1 MTLSV
6 RLKPELARLLDR
18 AVRRRRKSRS
28 ALVHEALKQY
38 LSPPRPLLGDVIRE
52 VLADRP
58 LGLGI
63 ERQQPSAPEPR
74 AKVR

>member
-6 RLKPELARLLDR
+6 RLNPELARLLDR
-18 AVRRRRKSRS
+18 AARRHRKSRS

-38 LSPPRPLLGDVIRE
+38 LSPPRPRLGDVIRE
-52 VLADRP
+52 VLADCP
-58 LGLGI
+58 EGLGI
-63 ERQQPSAPEPR
+63 ERLQPSAPEPR